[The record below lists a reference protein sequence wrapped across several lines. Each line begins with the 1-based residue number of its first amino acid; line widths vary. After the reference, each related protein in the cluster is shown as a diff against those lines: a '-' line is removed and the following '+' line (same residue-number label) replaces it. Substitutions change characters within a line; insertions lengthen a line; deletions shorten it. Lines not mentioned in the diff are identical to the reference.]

1 MKRANEW
8 MKEHRAALGR
18 IIILV
23 GTIIAVSINL
33 L

>member
-1 MKRANEW
+1 MKNEW

-18 IIILV
+18 IIILA

>member
-1 MKRANEW
+1 MKRVNTW
-8 MKEHRAALGR
+8 IKEHRAALGR
-18 IIILV
+18 AIMLV